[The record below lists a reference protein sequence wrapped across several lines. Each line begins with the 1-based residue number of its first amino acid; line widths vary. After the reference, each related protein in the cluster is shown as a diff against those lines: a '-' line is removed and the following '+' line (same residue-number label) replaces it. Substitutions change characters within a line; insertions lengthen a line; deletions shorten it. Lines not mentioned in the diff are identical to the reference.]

1 LLLIDKYAHTNRLK
15 DFNPM
20 AKFIFTIC
28 ALNIAVLLNNLHINI
43 AIFFTMVFITIF
55 LAKIPFNKYLKIL
68 FIPIG
73 FLAIGTIT
81 ILISISDI
89 NIFIWSIKIGSK
101 YIGTTH
107 QALDE
112 VMYITVRALAAISS
126 TFFLGLTTPLN
137 NIIKVLKKL
146 KIPNL
151 VIELLVLTYRFLFV
165 FLEEANEIYTAQDM
179 KFGYLGLKNSYIS
192 ISLLIKAL
200 FIRCLI
206 KYRDM
211 VITLD
216 SKLYDGEFKIG
227 D

>member
-1 LLLIDKYAHTNRLK
+1 
-15 DFNPM
+15 
-20 AKFIFTIC
+20 
-28 ALNIAVLLNNLHINI
+28 
-43 AIFFTMVFITIF
+43 
-55 LAKIPFNKYLKIL
+55 
-68 FIPIG
+68 
-73 FLAIGTIT
+73 
-81 ILISISDI
+81 
-89 NIFIWSIKIGSK
+89 
-101 YIGTTH
+101 
-107 QALDE
+107 
-112 VMYITVRALAAISS
+112 
-126 TFFLGLTTPLN
+126 
-137 NIIKVLKKL
+137 
-146 KIPNL
+146 
-151 VIELLVLTYRFLFV
+151 VLTYRFLFV